1 MKDEKKVQVQVEDQ
15 IADGVYSNMVV
26 INFTETE
33 FTLDFIHIQPQ
44 NKRAKVRSRVILT
57 PQNAKR
63 LYNALG
69 ASINGY
75 ETNFGNIILKQ
86 PNKQNLGPIN

>member
-1 MKDEKKVQVQVEDQ
+1 MAEEKKMQVQVEDQ

-44 NKRAKVRSRVILT
+44 NKRAKVRSRVILS

-69 ASINGY
+69 ASIGGY
-75 ETNFGNIILKQ
+75 EANFGQIVLKQ
-86 PNKQNLGPIN
+86 PKKPDLGPIN